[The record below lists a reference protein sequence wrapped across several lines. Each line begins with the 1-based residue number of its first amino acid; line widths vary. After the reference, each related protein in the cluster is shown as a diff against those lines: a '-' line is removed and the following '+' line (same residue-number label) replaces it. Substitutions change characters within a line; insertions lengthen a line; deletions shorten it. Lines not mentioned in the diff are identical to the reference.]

1 MVAAIVTTSPCVRED
16 GGSSRPIS
24 PREAGALENIDE
36 TKNTAAEAEPEDW
49 SVYAGFDMADCT
61 LDDDEDEV

>member
-1 MVAAIVTTSPCVRED
+1 MAAAIVTASPRVRED
-16 GGSSRPIS
+16 GSPSRPIS
-24 PREAGALENIDE
+24 PREAGALKNIDE

-49 SVYAGFDMADCT
+49 SAFAGFGMTDCT